1 MRPRTHYTKS
11 DDISIAYQVLG
22 DGPIDLVYVP
32 GWLSH
37 LEYAWENPTCA
48 HFFNRL
54 SSFVRLIF
62 FDKRGSGM
70 SDRNVGFATLEQR
83 MDDVRAV
90 MDAVGSERAALLGV
104 SEGGSMSA
112 LFAATYPE
120 RTIALIFHACFAK
133 RLWSEDYPWGPTR
146 EAREIWVDTMVREW
160 AEDSD
165 VGFFYPSAINN
176 PQFRSWYGA
185 YRRYAASPQ
194 AALTLGRLNSE
205 IDVRAVLPAIN
216 VPTLVMHRRGDQHV
230 KIEEG
235 RYLAE
240 HIPGAKFIELPGDD
254 HGIFAGDVDQ
264 IIDEVEEFLTGTR
277 FGSNPD
283 RVLLTVLF
291 TDIVDSTLKALKMGD
306 RRWIELLE
314 RHDAILR
321 RQLRLYRG
329 GREVKMTGDGMLAA
343 FDGPARAVQC
353 ASAIRDELRTLEIE
367 VRAGVHTGECEQRA
381 DDLGGI
387 AVHIAARIMDKASA
401 GEILAS
407 STVKDLVIGSGL
419 AFAERAEETL
429 KGVPGT
435 WRLFTVE
442 ASVEQIQAP

>member
-1 MRPRTHYTKS
+1 MHPRTHYTKS
-11 DDISIAYQVLG
+11 GDINIAYQVVG

-37 LEYAWENPTCA
+37 IEYVWENPTCA
-48 HFFNRL
+48 HFFNRV
-54 SSFVRLIF
+54 SSFARLIF
-62 FDKRGSGM
+62 FDKRGSGL
-70 SDRNVGFATLEQR
+70 SDRDVGFATLDER
-83 MDDVRAV
+83 MDDMRAV
-90 MDAVGSERAALLGV
+90 MDAVDSERAALFGV

-120 RTIALIFHACFAK
+120 RTVALILHACFAK
-133 RLWSEDYPWGPTR
+133 RLWSEDYPWGPTP
-146 EAREIWVDTMVREW
+146 EARENWVDTMVREW
-160 AEDSD
+160 GEDSD
-165 VGFFYPSAINN
+165 VGFFFPSEIDN
-176 PQFRSWYGA
+176 PQFRSWFGT

-194 AALTLGRLNSE
+194 SAYTLGRLNSE
-205 IDVRAVLPAIN
+205 IDIRTILPAIN
-216 VPTLVMHRRGDQHV
+216 VPTLVTHRRGDRHV

-240 HIPGAKFIELPGDD
+240 HIPDAKFIELPGDD

-264 IIDEVEEFLTGTR
+264 IVDEIEEFLTGIR
-277 FGSNPD
+277 RGPDRD

-291 TDIVDSTLKALKMGD
+291 TDIVDSTSKALELGD
-306 RRWIELLE
+306 RRWNELLE
-314 RHDAILR
+314 RHNAILR
-321 RQLRLYRG
+321 RQLRLFR
-329 GREVKMTGDGMLAA
+329 GREVKMTGDGVLAA

-353 ASAIRDELRTLEIE
+353 AIAIRGELRALEIN

-401 GEILAS
+401 GEVLAS

-419 AFAERAEETL
+419 AFSERAEETL

-435 WRLFTVE
+435 WRLFTVK
-442 ASVEQIQAP
+442 APAEQI